1 MLTDALLLD
10 RTPTVPGCAPA
21 RCQACK
27 ARGNS
32 LCAAMG
38 DGEISALHAIG
49 RRRSLPAGQVF
60 NWAGDQNNHCATVVE
75 GMLKVTASTE
85 DGREQIVG
93 LLFPGDFVGELFEE
107 DATLTVSTLCDTDL
121 CTYPRAA
128 FERTLEDH
136 PRMERMLLR
145 RTLAALGDAR
155 SRMLALGRRNAKE
168 RIAGFLLD
176 LVERTGQPAGNGG
189 VRIAIPISRG
199 EMADYLGL
207 TIETVSRQLSQLK
220 ASGILAFAKGDRGC
234 TVLGEE
240 RLRAILNPA

>member
-1 MLTDALLLD
+1 MLTDALILD
-10 RTPTVPGCAPA
+10 RAPAAPGSAPA

-27 ARGNS
+27 ARDNS
-32 LCAAMG
+32 LCAAMR
-38 DGEISALHAIG
+38 DDEISALHAIG

-60 NWAGDQNNHCATVVE
+60 NWAGDQNHHCATIVE
-75 GMLKVTASTE
+75 GMLKVTASTT
-85 DGREQIVG
+85 DGREQIVA

-128 FERTLEDH
+128 FERTLEGH
-136 PRMERMLLR
+136 PRMERMLFR
-145 RTLAALGDAR
+145 RTLATLGDAR
-155 SRMLALGRRNAKE
+155 GRMLALGRRNARE
-168 RIAGFLLD
+168 RIAGFLLE
-176 LVERTGQPAGNGG
+176 LVERTGRPAATGG

-220 ASGILAFAKGDRGC
+220 AAGVLAFAKGDRSC
-234 TVLGEE
+234 IVLRQET
-240 RLRAILNPA
+240 LRTILNPA